1 MRSVVGTMSP
11 SRTHLLV
18 ECYCT
23 DRNYS
28 YGDYDLQCVDCG
40 YDRTN
45 SYASCG
51 GCGKKFEWVEALG
64 STGGFPRSAVSPTP
78 RSPPDGELRPGPGA
92 WQMTHVHVAYLFR
105 TLGGQWKMAIL
116 EPTARVLAPMAPA
129 GGPRALNV
137 ERRTEG
143 HERL

>member
-1 MRSVVGTMSP
+1 MG
-11 SRTHLLV
+11 
-18 ECYCT
+18 
-23 DRNYS
+23 
-28 YGDYDLQCVDCG
+28 
-40 YDRTN
+40 
-45 SYASCG
+45 
-51 GCGKKFEWVEALG
+51 G
-64 STGGFPRSAVSPTP
+64 STGEHWGFSEICRFAHTKI
-78 RSPPDGELRPGPGA
+78 PPDGELRPGPGA